1 MVIKKITKKLVV
13 VLHILSYCKKSIG
26 SEGWFDCYKDWRE
39 GKLNLSRSGRGV
51 EEAVKIQLN
60 GSQERD
66 RRNIKNMSPKRVVA
80 QLLENNLV
88 NMKIFILLKNI
99 RLIIISK
106 TPNPFNLKLG

>member
-1 MVIKKITKKLVV
+1 MEVRGDLIAIKIEERASWIYQEV
-13 VLHILSYCKKSIG
+13 G
-26 SEGWFDCYKDWRE
+26 G
-39 GKLNLSRSGRGV
+39 G
-51 EEAVKIQLN
+51 EAVNILLN

-66 RRNIKNMSPKRVVA
+66 RRIIENMSPKRVAA
-80 QLLENNLV
+80 QPLQNNLV

>member
-1 MVIKKITKKLVV
+1 MARKNN
-13 VLHILSYCKKSIG
+13 G

-39 GKLNLSRSGRGV
+39 SELNLSGSGQGGG
-51 EEAVKIQLN
+51 EAVNIQLN

-66 RRNIKNMSPKRVVA
+66 RRNIQNMSPKRAAA
-80 QLLENNLV
+80 QPLQNNLV
-88 NMKIFILLKNI
+88 NMKIFILLKDI

>member
-1 MVIKKITKKLVV
+1 MK
-13 VLHILSYCKKSIG
+13 
-26 SEGWFDCYKDWRE
+26 RE
-39 GKLNLSRSGRGV
+39 RAEFIRKWAGGGG
-51 EEAVKIQLN
+51 EAVNIQLN